1 MQVRMD
7 LVSDYIALTG
17 RIVGLAGSDK
27 LVHTW
32 AGMAIY
38 VLAQVLLRT
47 RRASPIA
54 FQAVVALQLANEVMD
69 RIYWGSWRWPDTIG
83 DTIATLFWPGA
94 LCLLGYYRRSRW
106 RIEEAAAK
114 AARDQ
119 SRALASRSSDPKRHP
134 SHGFASIR

>member
-1 MQVRMD
+1 MD
-7 LVSDYIALTG
+7 VLSDYVALTG
-17 RIVGLAGSDK
+17 GIVQLAGSDK

-38 VLAQVLLRT
+38 VVAQVALRT

-54 FQAVVALQLANEVMD
+54 FQIVVALQLGNEVMD
-69 RIYWGSWRWPDTIG
+69 RLYWDSWRWPDTIG
-83 DTIATLFWPGA
+83 DTVATLFWPGT

-119 SRALASRSSDPKRHP
+119 VRASSSKSSESKQRP
-134 SHGFASIR
+134 SQGFAPLR